1 MQGRTSAATVTAA
14 GVAGAGR
21 RRVASGIGLANPLVA
36 VRLRF
41 AFVLSFV
48 LAARVATAVPSV
60 RVAAGD
66 PSPLGLPFSTFS
78 GVALAGDGRVAFVG
92 ASTGAFRRDPVGLVH
107 VVAAG
112 DVLADGRQVAGV
124 GNPALGPGGCVAVRA
139 FLVGGGSRLLRRCGA
154 QLDALV
160 TTGAPAPGGGVIA
173 DLQAGVAYGPGGE
186 VAFTA
191 LLDDGGTAIVR
202 AVGTTLTRIV
212 RTGDGAPSGGTFVS
226 LRLVGVSS
234 GGVVGFRGAVTGGR
248 DGLFAGS
255 GEQGSVQLRPIV
267 VVGDAS
273 FAGGGTFTQ
282 LSGATL
288 NDAGLWAFRGVVSV
302 GRRAGVFRV
311 DASGSVVLGVGVAL
325 EGDDVAGSAGVT
337 LRQLPSSLAP
347 SINASGAIA
356 FRASLGG
363 AETGSAVFVATPGG
377 APARILSTRDPT
389 AVGALV
395 RFRDPAM
402 ADDGSVLISASIT
415 GSGPGLFVYRAGV
428 VSSLAALGDP
438 TDVDTGQERFRFAT
452 PSVRG
457 SADGA
462 VFLGSREGIFLAGP
476 GTPVERLAFI
486 GGPTPLGGT
495 YAAFDPPSVD
505 AGGVV
510 AFGAEIKTG
519 RASRAVVS
527 VSGGGTS
534 RVVAATTG
542 KVPGGGRFVDF
553 FASTIDSLARGDVGP
568 RGEVVFEA
576 TVQGSRTPRGLF
588 LRSGAKKVRVL
599 ARARKKAPGGGTYDT
614 FGTPALLGGTRIA
627 FVAQVD
633 QETGTRI
640 PVLFARVKGGLK
652 RVAAVG
658 ETAPGRMVGHF
669 DDFDPPDA
677 NGTLVACRATLSESG
692 REGIFL
698 QGKTKGFT
706 LLVGTGDPATPGA
719 TFRSFGRP
727 VVSDAGIAFLGRLA
741 GDSAPPT
748 LFRAPVTDV
757 PAADAPAPAV
767 SVVIGPGAPSPLGG
781 TVSEIAGVD
790 GNRAGGLAVIADLVN
805 ASARTAIIADLP

>member
-1 MQGRTSAATVTAA
+1 M
-14 GVAGAGR
+14 
-21 RRVASGIGLANPLVA
+21 
-36 VRLRF
+36 
-41 AFVLSFV
+41 SFV
-48 LAARVATAVPSV
+48 LAARLASAAPTV
-60 RVAAGD
+60 RVVAGD
-66 PSPLGLPFSTFS
+66 ASPLGLPFSTFS
-78 GVALAGDGRVAFVG
+78 GLALASDGRVAFVG
-92 ASTGAFRRDPVGLVH
+92 ASSGAFRREASGLAR

-112 DVLADGRQVAGV
+112 DVLQDGRQVAGV
-124 GNPALGPGGCVAVRA
+124 GNPVLGPGGCVAVRA

-160 TTGAPAPGGGVIA
+160 STGASAPGGGVIA
-173 DLQAGVAYGPGGE
+173 DLLSGVAYGPGGE
-186 VAFTA
+186 VAFSA

-202 AVGTTLTRIV
+202 AVGTTLTRIA
-212 RTGDGAPSGGTFVS
+212 RTGDIAPSGGTFVA
-226 LRLVGVSS
+226 LRIVGVSN
-234 GGVVGFRGAVTGGR
+234 GGVVGFRGSVNGGR
-248 DGLFAGS
+248 DGLFAGA
-255 GEQGSVQLRPIV
+255 GDVLRPIV

-282 LSGATL
+282 LAGATL
-288 NDAGLWAFRGVVSV
+288 NDGGVWAFRGVVSA
-302 GRRAGVFRV
+302 GRRAGVFRA
-311 DASGSVVLGVGVAL
+311 DASGPVVLGSGVAL
-325 EGDDVAGSAGVT
+325 EDDAVAGSAGVV
-337 LRQLPSSLAP
+337 LRQLPSSLTP

-363 AETGSAVFVATPGG
+363 AESGSAIFVAVPGG

-415 GSGPGLFVYRAGV
+415 GSGPGLFVYRSGV
-428 VSSLAALGDP
+428 VSSLASLGDA
-438 TDVDTGQERFRFAT
+438 TDIDTGQERFRFAS
-452 PSVRG
+452 PSVRVT
-457 SADGA
+457 AETA
-462 VFLGSREGIFLAGP
+462 VFLGSREGIFVAPAG
-476 GTPVERLAFI
+476 GPVERLAFI

-495 YAAFDPPSVD
+495 YAAFDPPSID

-510 AFGAEIKTG
+510 AFGAEIKNG
-519 RASRAVVS
+519 RASRALVS
-527 VSGGGTS
+527 ASGADAA

-553 FASTIDSLARGDVGP
+553 FASTIDSLARSDVGP

-588 LRSGAKKVRVL
+588 MRSGGKKVRVL
-599 ARARKKAPGGGTYDT
+599 ARANKRAPGGGTFDT
-614 FGTPALLGGTRIA
+614 FGTPALLGGARIA

-633 QETGTRI
+633 GESGTRA
-640 PVLFARVKGGLK
+640 PALFARIGRGLK
-652 RVAAVG
+652 RVATSGQA
-658 ETAPGRMVGHF
+658 APGRMVGHF

-677 NGTLVACRATLSESG
+677 SRGLVACRATLVEAG

-698 QGKTKGFT
+698 QGKKAFG
-706 LLVGTGDPATPGA
+706 LLIGTGDPATPGA

-741 GDSAPPT
+741 GVSAPPT
-748 LFRAPVTDV
+748 LFRTTATDV
-757 PAADAPAPAV
+757 PRDDAAAPAV
-767 SVVIGPGAPSPLGG
+767 AVVIGPGTSSPIGG
-781 TVSEIAGVD
+781 SVSEITGVD